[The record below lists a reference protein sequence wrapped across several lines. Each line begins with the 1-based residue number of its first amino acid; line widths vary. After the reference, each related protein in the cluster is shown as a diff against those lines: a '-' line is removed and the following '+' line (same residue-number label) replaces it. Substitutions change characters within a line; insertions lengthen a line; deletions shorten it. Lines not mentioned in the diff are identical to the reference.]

1 MSKKS
6 TRILI
11 VDDEEIVRES
21 LSGWLEKD
29 GYTIGTAPDG
39 ATALKV
45 MGEHPWSILLVD
57 LKMPGIDGLEVLR
70 RVKERWPETAVL
82 IMTAYATVD
91 TAVNA
96 MKTGAFDYVVK
107 PFDPEEVSLVVEK
120 IVAQQALVREN
131 VILRKALKKE
141 YRFHDLVTKS
151 PALLATLELAKT
163 AAKSPSTVLIMTA
176 YATVDTAVNA
186 MKAGAFDYVV
196 KPFDPEEVSL
206 VVEKIVAQQ
215 ALVRENVILRK
226 ALKKEYRFHD
236 LVTKSPALLATLELA
251 KTAAKSPSTVL
262 ILGESGT
269 GKELLA
275 RAIHAESPRVAK
287 PFVAVSCAALT
298 ETLLESELFGYEKG
312 AFTGAN
318 GRREGKFEAADGG
331 TLFLDEIG
339 DISPKLQLDLLR
351 VLEERRVTRVG
362 GTDSVGVDVRII
374 AATNRDLRRAVDE
387 GRFRQDLFYRL
398 NVITITLVPLRDR
411 KEDIPLLVDRFL
423 EQLSSELKREVEG
436 VSPEAMAILLAHTW
450 PGNVRELR
458 NVLERAIV
466 VSDGPVLSA
475 RHLGLTLETG
485 APAPEHPAS
494 LEEIERQHIG
504 AVLRQTAGNVT
515 QAARILD
522 IDRVTLY
529 AKIRKYGL
537 KRAEDG
543 EFEPATPAR

>member
-1 MSKKS
+1 MSKKN

-21 LSGWLEKD
+21 LSGWLGKD
-29 GYTIGTAPDG
+29 GYTIGTAADG
-39 ATALKV
+39 AAALRT
-45 MGEHPWSILLVD
+45 MEEAPWSILLVD
-57 LKMPGIDGLEVLR
+57 LKMPGIDGLEVLK
-70 RVKERWPETAVL
+70 RVKERWP
-82 IMTAYATVD
+82 D
-91 TAVNA
+91 TA
-96 MKTGAFDYVVK
+96 
-107 PFDPEEVSLVVEK
+107 
-120 IVAQQALVREN
+120 
-131 VILRKALKKE
+131 
-141 YRFHDLVTKS
+141 
-151 PALLATLELAKT
+151 
-163 AAKSPSTVLIMTA
+163 VLIMTA

-226 ALKKEYRFHD
+226 ALKKEYVFHD

-251 KTAAKSPSTVL
+251 KTAARSPSTVL
-262 ILGESGT
+262 VLGESGT

-275 RAIHAESPRVAK
+275 RAIHAESPRNGK
-287 PFVAVSCAALT
+287 PFVAMSCAALT

-318 GRREGKFEAADGG
+318 GRREGKFEAASGG

-362 GTDSVGVDVRII
+362 GTQSLPVDVRII
-374 AATNRDLRRAVDE
+374 AATNRDLRRAVEE

-398 NVITITLVPLRDR
+398 NVITITLLPLRER
-411 KEDIPLLVDRFL
+411 KEDIPLLVDRLL
-423 EQLSSELKREVEG
+423 EQLSSELQRPVER
-436 VSPEAMAILLAHTW
+436 VSPEAMAILL
-450 PGNVRELR
+450 E
-458 NVLERAIV
+458 
-466 VSDGPVLSA
+466 A
-475 RHLGLTLETG
+475 RHLGLVLQDG
-485 APAPEHPAS
+485 ASAPMPEHPAS
-494 LEEIERQHIG
+494 LEEIERQYI
-504 AVLRQTAGNVT
+504 ASVLRQTAGNVT
-515 QAARILD
+515 HAARILD

-543 EFEPATPAR
+543 EFEPVAQGR

>member
-1 MSKKS
+1 MSKKN

-21 LSGWLEKD
+21 LSGWLGKD
-29 GYTIGTAPDG
+29 GYTIGTAADG
-39 ATALKV
+39 AAALRT
-45 MGEHPWSILLVD
+45 MEEAPWSILLVD
-57 LKMPGIDGLEVLR
+57 LKMPGIDGLEVLK
-70 RVKERWPETAVL
+70 RVKERWP
-82 IMTAYATVD
+82 D
-91 TAVNA
+91 TA
-96 MKTGAFDYVVK
+96 
-107 PFDPEEVSLVVEK
+107 
-120 IVAQQALVREN
+120 
-131 VILRKALKKE
+131 
-141 YRFHDLVTKS
+141 
-151 PALLATLELAKT
+151 
-163 AAKSPSTVLIMTA
+163 VLIMTA

-226 ALKKEYRFHD
+226 ALKKEYVFHD

-251 KTAAKSPSTVL
+251 KTAARSPSTVL
-262 ILGESGT
+262 VLGESGT

-275 RAIHAESPRVAK
+275 RAIHAESPRNGK
-287 PFVAVSCAALT
+287 PFVAMSCAALT

-318 GRREGKFEAADGG
+318 GRREGKFEAASGG

-362 GTDSVGVDVRII
+362 GTQSLPVDVRII
-374 AATNRDLRRAVDE
+374 AATNRDLRRAVEE

-398 NVITITLVPLRDR
+398 NVITITLLPLRER
-411 KEDIPLLVDRFL
+411 KEDIPLLVDRLL
-423 EQLSSELKREVEG
+423 EQLSSELQRPVERL
-436 VSPEAMAILLAHTW
+436 SPAAMAILLAHTW
-450 PGNVRELR
+450 PGHVREPR
-458 NVLERAIV
+458 NALQRALV
-466 VSDGPVLSA
+466 VSEGPVLEA
-475 RHLGLTLETG
+475 RHLGLVLQDG
-485 APAPEHPAS
+485 ASAPMPEHPAS
-494 LEEIERQHIG
+494 LEEIERRYI
-504 AVLRQTAGNVT
+504 ASVLRQTAGNVT
-515 QAARILD
+515 HAARILD

-543 EFEPATPAR
+543 EFEPVAQGR